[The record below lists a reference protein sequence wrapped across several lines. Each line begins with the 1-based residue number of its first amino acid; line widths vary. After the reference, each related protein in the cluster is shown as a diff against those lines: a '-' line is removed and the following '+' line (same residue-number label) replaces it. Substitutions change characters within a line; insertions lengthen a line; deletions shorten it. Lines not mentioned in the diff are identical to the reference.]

1 MHYDRTVRSVFS
13 TRRSERWRKKRCF
26 YLAADAAAIT
36 MYVNYCVC
44 IYNHYSNMSIVW
56 ESHRLVALVDVLFNK
71 NY

>member
-1 MHYDRTVRSVFS
+1 MIARFVLFFLHGDL
-13 TRRSERWRKKRCF
+13 ERWRKKRCF